1 MRPTANSKP
10 FVLVVVMVP
19 FLGTV
24 VAICSLWQ
32 QAIRLSDLVLLATM
46 YTFTAFGLT
55 AGFHRMLTH
64 RSFRAHPVVKVVLLV
79 RGSMAVGRPPT
90 DVTTAHIT
98 HPSPPRH
105 AGRPPSPSEGLSP

>member
-32 QAIRLSDLVLLATM
+32 RAIRLSDLVLLVTM

-64 RSFRAHPVVKVVLLV
+64 RSFRAHPVVKVILLV
-79 RGSMAVGRPPT
+79 LGSMAVEGPPIEFAAT
-90 DVTTAHIT
+90 HIK
-98 HPSPPRH
+98 HH
-105 AGRPPSPSEGLSP
+105 AQSRSEERRVGKECRSR